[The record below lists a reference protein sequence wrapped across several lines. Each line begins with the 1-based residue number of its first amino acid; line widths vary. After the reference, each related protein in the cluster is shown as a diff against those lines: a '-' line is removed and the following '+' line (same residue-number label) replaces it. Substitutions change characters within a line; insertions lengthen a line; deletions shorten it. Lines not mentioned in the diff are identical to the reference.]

1 MGSRQL
7 SDLRKLQ
14 RNQLLKINKEELID
28 SIMSSADETDAL
40 GKITKRLDEVM
51 EEMKMLKNM
60 MTSPDSQINQNYSE
74 LKSQV
79 DKQAEILTKQQQ
91 FLETLDRKEREA
103 NIVILGVPD
112 ENEALDGAVT
122 EEEKITKIWSEVG
135 VAGVMGTHRRLGGS
149 ARPTA
154 TGAQSPRRRPILFTL
169 ANKHQRTLILQ
180 NAKHLK
186 DAGDNYSKIF
196 IKKDVHPSVRAEWR
210 RLREV
215 ETREKAR
222 PENVG
227 CTIRLDTRERKLYRD
242 AVVIDSWNP
251 QFF

>member
-28 SIMSSADETDAL
+28 TIISSTDETDAL
-40 GKITKRLDEVM
+40 DKITKRLDEVM

-60 MTSPDSQINQNYSE
+60 ITSPDSQINKKYTE
-74 LKSQV
+74 LKSQI

-91 FLETLDRKEREA
+91 FLEILDRKEREP

-112 ENEALDGAVT
+112 NNEALDGVVT
-122 EEEKITKIWSEVG
+122 DEEKIAKIWSKVGMVG
-135 VAGVMGTHRRLGGS
+135 VVGTHRRLGGS
-149 ARPTA
+149 ERRSGA
-154 TGAQSPRRRPILFTL
+154 GAQAPKRRPILFTL
-169 ANKHQRTLILQ
+169 DNKHQRSDILQ
-180 NAKHLK
+180 NAPHLK
-186 DAGDNYSKIF
+186 NAGDNYNKIY
-196 IKKDVHPSVRAEWR
+196 IKKDTHPSVRAEWR
-210 RLREV
+210 RLREA

-227 CTIRLDTRERKLYRD
+227 CTIRLDTRERKLYKD
-242 AVVIDSWNP
+242 TVVIDSWNP